1 MKKTFLFVVMAF
13 LVLSL
18 QVRGQGK
25 EPDNLNQLLEM
36 VLVSVLMVLVIFLIL
51 RNRNRMKRAN
61 ALLAKK
67 NAEITL
73 LSEQLSRL
81 KLIMF
86 WFTLPSATV
95 EVSGQPEHEPIV
107 IGHTTNLQL
116 SVEEKEEISGTCALL
131 KAATIYAI
139 SDVKEVLHNL
149 NSESPEILEW
159 KRLVLH
165 AVSDCNET
173 RFNELIS
180 ICE

>member
-1 MKKTFLFVVMAF
+1 MLLFVVMAF
-13 LVLSL
+13 LVSGLL
-18 QVRGQGK
+18 VRGQGK
-25 EPDNLNQLLEM
+25 ELDNLNQLHEM

-51 RNRNRMKRAN
+51 HNRNRMKKAN
-61 ALLAKK
+61 ALLAKQ
-67 NAEITL
+67 NTEITH
-73 LSEQLSRL
+73 LSEQLTRL
-81 KLIMF
+81 KQIIF
-86 WFTLPSATV
+86 WFTFPSAT
-95 EVSGQPEHEPIV
+95 EQEPGHPEHETIV
-107 IGHTTNLQL
+107 TDHTTNLQL

-139 SDVKEVLHNL
+139 SDVKEVLLNL

-173 RFNELIS
+173 SYNELIS